1 MNALQRLLS
10 GESAFVTPESAL
22 EDLKAEDAR
31 RHPCSAPHSLYEEL
45 WHIDFWQHW
54 TLAIVKDQEVTPPLR
69 ASDGWPKDNE
79 TFTAEAW
86 AELNERFLR
95 ELGEVTVLAGS
106 SKLDKRSGDETLRER
121 IETIAGHN
129 AYHLGRMV
137 LLRQLLHLW
146 PPPSGGDTW

>member
-1 MNALQRLLS
+1 MNALQKLLS
-10 GESAFVTPESAL
+10 DEGAFVTPESVL
-22 EDLKAEDAR
+22 EDLNAEDAR
-31 RHPCSAPHSLYEEL
+31 AHPCGAPHSLYEEL

-54 TLAIVKDQEVTPPLR
+54 TLAVVKGQEVNPPLR
-69 ASDGWPKDNE
+69 ASDGWPTDNE
-79 TFTAEAW
+79 TFAAEAW
-86 AELNERFLR
+86 VGLNDHFLR
-95 ELGEVTVLAGS
+95 ELKEVTALAGS
-106 SKLDKRSGDETLRER
+106 RRLGRRVGDEALWEH

>member
-1 MNALQRLLS
+1 MTSLQRLLS
-10 GESAFVTPESAL
+10 DEGAFVTPEGVL

-31 RHPCSAPHSLYEEL
+31 RRPCDAPHSLYEEL
-45 WHIDFWQHW
+45 WHVDFWQHW
-54 TLAIVKDQEVTPPLR
+54 TLAVVKGNEVTPPLR
-69 ASDGWPKDNE
+69 SSDGWPKDNE

-86 AELNERFLR
+86 VDLNKHFLR
-95 ELGEVTVLAGS
+95 ELGEVTALAGS
-106 SKLDKRSGDETLRER
+106 RKLDKRVGGETVREH

-129 AYHLGRMV
+129 AYHFGRMV